1 MNKKQGNILIL
12 AAPSG
17 GGKSTMA
24 HRLLKDFKNIR
35 FSVSATTRAPR
46 PGETDGKDYYFLTDG
61 EFREKINNGEFLEWE
76 EFYNGKRYGTLRSDV
91 EKKRREGYFI
101 LLDIDVL
108 GAASIK
114 KLYGDEALSIFLKPP
129 SMEELRKRL
138 ENRRTESADSLETRL
153 KRAGKEME
161 YSDTFDRVIVNDDLE
176 QAYQQVKKAV
186 RAFMEAS
193 AK

>member
-1 MNKKQGNILIL
+1 
-12 AAPSG
+12 
-17 GGKSTMA
+17 MA
-24 HRLLKDFKNIR
+24 HRLLNDFKNIR

-46 PGETDGKDYYFLTDG
+46 PGETDGEDYYFLTDG
-61 EFREKINNGEFLEWE
+61 EFQEKINNGEFLEWE

-91 EKKRREGYFI
+91 EKKRTEGYFI

-108 GAASIK
+108 GAASVK

-138 ENRRTESADSLETRL
+138 ENRRTESSDSLEIRL
-153 KRAGKEME
+153 KRAEKEME
-161 YSDTFDRVIVNDDLE
+161 YSNTFDRVIVNDDLE

-186 RAFMEAS
+186 RDFMEAS

>member
-153 KRAGKEME
+153 KRAGKEIE